1 MTVVVAVRNQIYD
14 RCPPPSSGIPTLSVG
29 NLHAGGTGKTPLIL
43 AMLKLLETR
52 SVRACVLLRGYGSEG
67 GVSDEAEMY
76 VKQCGADAVFV
87 GSDRRANLEKAKQA
101 GFECA
106 ILDDAFQHRRAH
118 RDANLVLIDATRSPL
133 EDHLLPAGFLRE
145 GMGALRR
152 ADEVWLTRV
161 EQSCEVTLEKI
172 KEAVLDHGLEA
183 YHVKTQVEGLRPFY
197 SSLAKLEGGSK
208 VFCVS
213 AIGHPENF
221 KSTTASAGFSVVGQK
236 WFPDHHHFSEEEQLD
251 VLRRAKA
258 LGAVVV
264 LTSKDAIKWTAEGPI
279 YVLEISSVLPQ
290 PQFNQLLE
298 RCLSHVS

>member
-1 MTVVVAVRNQIYD
+1 
-14 RCPPPSSGIPTLSVG
+14 
-29 NLHAGGTGKTPLIL
+29 
-43 AMLKLLETR
+43 
-52 SVRACVLLRGYGSEG
+52 
-67 GVSDEAEMY
+67 
-76 VKQCGADAVFV
+76 
-87 GSDRRANLEKAKQA
+87 
-101 GFECA
+101 
-106 ILDDAFQHRRAH
+106 
-118 RDANLVLIDATRSPL
+118 
-133 EDHLLPAGFLRE
+133 
-145 GMGALRR
+145 MGALRR